1 MRIFTDNKF
10 RSMKKFILLVTV
22 FFSCFVTSLNAAT
35 ITIHVAN
42 FKFTP
47 KTVNA
52 VVGDVIQWVWDNGGH
67 TTTSTSV
74 PAGAASWDNL
84 MDASHLTFNYTL
96 TVAGTYNYW
105 CIPHSPNMSGT
116 ITVTGSLPVIL
127 SYLNISSTAGNKALL
142 TWKTLTEQNT
152 ASFII
157 KRSIDG
163 DNFTEIARVNAA
175 GNSNTERTYN
185 YTDNNI
191 GTANSYYYYMLEIAD
206 KDDRRTLSDIKIFKN
221 NAAVRKL
228 ILSLSPNPISSPGHL
243 MLQFNADKAG
253 NMHVQLFDT
262 NGRLIKETDM
272 GADEGI
278 NNGHFHLGNLP
289 AGVYKIVFT
298 LDGLKETKTI
308 VVQ

>member
-1 MRIFTDNKF
+1 
-10 RSMKKFILLVTV
+10 MKKFILLFTVIFSGVTA
-22 FFSCFVTSLNAAT
+22 SSNAAT
-35 ITIHVAN
+35 ITIHVKN
-42 FKFTP
+42 FSFSP

-52 VVGDVIQWVWDNGGH
+52 VVGDVIQWVWDNGTH

-74 PAGAASWDNL
+74 PVGAASWDSP
-84 MDASHLTFNYTL
+84 MTASNTSFSYTL

-105 CIPHSPNMSGT
+105 CIPHSPNMAGT
-116 ITVTGSLPVIL
+116 ITVTGTMPVVL
-127 SYLNISSTAGNKALL
+127 SYLNVNSTTGNKAML
-142 TWKTLTEQNT
+142 TWKTVTEQNT
-152 ASFII
+152 ASFIV

-163 DNFTEIARVNAA
+163 DNFTEIGRVNAA
-175 GNSNTERTYN
+175 GNSNTEKSYN
-185 YTDNNI
+185 YTDNGI

-206 KDDRRTLSDIKIFKN
+206 KDNRRTLSDIKLFKN

-243 MLQFNADKAG
+243 VLQFNADKAG
-253 NMHVQLFDT
+253 SMHVQLFNT
-262 NGRLIKETDM
+262 AGRLIKETDM

-289 AGVYKIVFT
+289 AGVYKILFT
-298 LDGLKETKTI
+298 LDDLKETKTI

>member
-1 MRIFTDNKF
+1 
-10 RSMKKFILLVTV
+10 MKKFILLCTV
-22 FFSCFVTSLNAAT
+22 IFSGMTVSSNAAT
-35 ITIHVAN
+35 ITIHVKN
-42 FKFTP
+42 FAFSP

-52 VVGDVIQWVWDNGGH
+52 VVGDVIQWVWDDGTH

-74 PAGAASWDNL
+74 PVGAATWNNA
-84 MDASHLTFNYTL
+84 MDASHTSFSYTL
-96 TVAGTYNYW
+96 TVAGTYKYW

-127 SYLNISSTAGNKALL
+127 SYLNINPTAANKAML
-142 TWKTLTEQNT
+142 TWKTVTEQNT
-152 ASFII
+152 ASFIV

-175 GNSNTERTYN
+175 GNSNTERTYT

-206 KDDRRTLSDIKIFKN
+206 KDDRRTLSDIKLFKN

-228 ILSLSPNPISSPGHL
+228 ILSLSPNPITSPGHL

-253 NMHVQLFDT
+253 SMHVQLFNT
-262 NGRLIKETDM
+262 AGRLIKETDM

-289 AGVYKIVFT
+289 AGVYKILFI
-298 LDGLKETKTI
+298 LDDLKETKTI
-308 VVQ
+308 VVN

>member
-1 MRIFTDNKF
+1 
-10 RSMKKFILLVTV
+10 MKKFILLCTVIFSVVTV
-22 FFSCFVTSLNAAT
+22 SSNAAT
-35 ITIHVAN
+35 ITIHVKN
-42 FKFTP
+42 FAFSP

-52 VVGDVIQWVWDNGGH
+52 VVGDVIQWVWDNGIH

-74 PAGAASWDNL
+74 PVGAASWNSP
-84 MDASHLTFNYTL
+84 MDASTTSFSYTL

-116 ITVTGSLPVIL
+116 LTVTGALPVVL
-127 SYLNISSTAGNKALL
+127 SYLNINSTASNKALL
-142 TWKTLTEQNT
+142 TWKTVTEQNT
-152 ASFII
+152 ASFIV

-163 DNFTEIARVNAA
+163 DNFTEIGRVNAA
-175 GNSNTERTYN
+175 GNSNTEKSYN
-185 YTDNNI
+185 YTDNSI
-191 GTANSYYYYMLEIAD
+191 GTANNYYYYMLEIAD
-206 KDDRRTLSDIKIFKN
+206 KDNRRTLSDIKLFKN

-228 ILSLSPNPISSPGHL
+228 ILSLSPNPITSPGHL

-253 NMHVQLFDT
+253 SMHVQLFNT
-262 NGRLIKETDM
+262 AGRLIKETDM

-289 AGVYKIVFT
+289 AGVYKILFT
-298 LDGLKETKTI
+298 LDDLKETKTI

>member
-1 MRIFTDNKF
+1 
-10 RSMKKFILLVTV
+10 MKKFILLFTV

-52 VVGDVIQWVWDNGGH
+52 VVGDVIQWVWDNGDH
-67 TTTSTSV
+67 TTTSKTIPV
-74 PAGAASWDNL
+74 GAAAWDAPMNTT
-84 MDASHLTFNYTL
+84 DHPTFSYTI
-96 TVAGTYNYW
+96 TVQGTYNYK
-105 CIPHSPNMSGT
+105 CTPHEAFGMVGT
-116 ITVTGSLPVIL
+116 ITATGSLPVIL